1 MFSPTLSVTLTRHD
15 VVLPKEML
23 IEQEYPDRVEKGLCP
38 SQGGNGKQ
46 R

>member
-15 VVLPKEML
+15 VVLPKEMST
-23 IEQEYPDRVEKGLCP
+23 EQEYSDEVEKGLWP
-38 SQGGNGKQ
+38 LQGEDGKQ